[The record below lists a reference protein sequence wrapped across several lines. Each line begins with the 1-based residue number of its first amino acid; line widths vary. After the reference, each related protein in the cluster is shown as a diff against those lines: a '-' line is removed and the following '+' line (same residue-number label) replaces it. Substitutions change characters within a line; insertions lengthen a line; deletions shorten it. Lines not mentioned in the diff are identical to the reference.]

1 MKEITT
7 DDLKKMPDE
16 ERLPFVMEAL
26 EDLPMIPVNGLIDLE
41 LGGNSSWMLVLKDK
55 NNSPRL
61 VVPPGRVTFGEVIH
75 NLRAVADA
83 IEVMAKQKM
92 KGT

>member
-1 MKEITT
+1 MSEPVMKQI
-7 DDLKKMPDE
+7 E
-16 ERLPFVMEAL
+16 EASPQDIRL
-26 EDLPMIPVNGLIDLE
+26 NGLIDLE

-92 KGT
+92 KGK